1 MADWVRSDDWTPSA
15 WSHAAVMD
23 MQARLDPVRMAR
35 YADDWQAAVDD
46 IRDVLM
52 ELNRQV
58 SSQLGEAWR
67 GQGADAASAA
77 LRRYVSGSLDGLIA
91 CRSLAVQLNEL
102 SRAAGDLRA
111 CITAPAAGD
120 VAGQRLDEALS
131 QVRRLYSAPAVAA
144 GNAVA
149 DIPEPP
155 EPFAVDGQVPAGVLP
170 AGMATGNPAAAL
182 PSTDAPLSFTPPP
195 PPTADSVPRPS
206 LPGSEAQPVWRAP
219 THSAAFDSPVGDAL
233 PARLDAPATTPT
245 PPPSGMPATTPGQSP
260 SVAARPSSSSP
271 FSPFL
276 GYPGLLG
283 RDGGAEHR
291 APRYLISA
299 GNTNELIGELPL
311 VAPPVIGE

>member
-46 IRDVLM
+46 IRDVLT

-77 LRRYVSGSLDGLIA
+77 LRRYVSGSLDGLVA
-91 CRSLAVQLNEL
+91 CRSLALQLNEL

-111 CITAPAAGD
+111 CITGD
-120 VAGQRLDEALS
+120 VAGQHLDEALS
-131 QVRRLYSAPAVAA
+131 QVRQLYSAPAVAA

-155 EPFAVDGQVPAGVLP
+155 EPFAVDGQAPAGVLP
-170 AGMATGNPAAAL
+170 AGMPTGNPAAAL

-195 PPTADSVPRPS
+195 PLTADGVPSPS
-206 LPGSEAQPVWRAP
+206 LPGADTQPVWRSP

-233 PARLDAPATTPT
+233 PARRDAPATTPT

-260 SVAARPSSSSP
+260 GVASRPSSSAP
-271 FSPFL
+271 LAPFL
-276 GYPGLLG
+276 GTAYPGLLG

-299 GNTNELIGELPL
+299 GNTTELIGELPL